1 MPLAG
6 LGLIRVI
13 PSREGLDLL
22 NNLIRYDILFDAN
35 KVEFSMR
42 TTVSIDDA
50 LYQKALELADINMEK
65 AAIF

>member
-1 MPLAG
+1 
-6 LGLIRVI
+6 
-13 PSREGLDLL
+13 
-22 NNLIRYDILFDAN
+22 
-35 KVEFSMR
+35 MR